1 MIIGV
6 SGACRSDEL
15 FKMNKKDV
23 DVQEEKVIVFIPHTK
38 TYQPRSFIIIEKDWM
53 RIIKEYIQLTSKVE
67 NERFFLQV
75 RQGKATKQPYGHNSI
90 AQFPKKIATYLN
102 LNNVNTYTGHCFRRT
117 AATLVADNGAD
128 ILDVKQIGGW
138 KSSAVAEGYVD
149 TSLNSRIKIANML
162 STKSTE
168 NSSCIDNPDLPG
180 PSTSTQKFNFSRE
193 NLQQGISLNI
203 TGHDNATF
211 NFHFTGHSNSNN
223 NV

>member
-1 MIIGV
+1 M
-6 SGACRSDEL
+6 AYFAKL
-15 FKMNKKDV
+15 KK
-23 DVQEEKVIVFIPHTK
+23 
-38 TYQPRSFIIIEKDWM
+38 
-53 RIIKEYIQLTSKVE
+53 
-67 NERFFLQV
+67 
-75 RQGKATKQPYGHNSI
+75 YGHNSI

-117 AATLVADNGAD
+117 AATLVADNGGD
-128 ILDVKQIGGW
+128 ILDVKKLGGW
-138 KSSAVAEGYVD
+138 KSRTLAEGYVD